1 MVYSFV
7 VACIIAFAIK
17 KTMGIRIS
25 PDEEEAGIDTAFHRE
40 ASYELQPA

>member
-7 VACIIAFAIK
+7 VAFAIAFAIK

-25 PDEEEAGIDTAFHRE
+25 PDEEEEGIDTKFHRE
-40 ASYELQPA
+40 SSYDMQPV